1 MTIGE
6 QGNYD
11 LEGRDPVDLM
21 DFKVTAEGK
30 TVEQGRDQGDAVRR
44 RRDRRA
50 ETL

>member
-30 TVEQGRDQGDAVRR
+30 TVESTSPSRVPPR
-44 RRDRRA
+44 
-50 ETL
+50 LH